1 MIKKSACLMTYATF
15 FVTISLV
22 LFVIVM
28 GPTLRRTENFDNGD
42 PFISIV
48 TMRKY
53 KDALAHFL
61 ASLPT
66 GFTKYIVTYQDDKDF
81 LGDKED
87 YYEQKEDGHYEIYS
101 KRNLFEYGAWPA
113 LSMLKRDGKITD
125 SDKILMIH
133 DTTKLGEKTLENV
146 KALDFKDFDIFWASD
161 VGQCNLCVA
170 LGKIIEKGAE
180 KFKDMLTLDKSVAIS
195 MEWDHK
201 HENSLKNIE
210 GVKNKFNDKGAEFK
224 GQRKVYSEVDRNVLY
239 FESIDIEKYYVHVNP
254 DGKGH
259 PTTP

>member
-1 MIKKSACLMTYATF
+1 MIKKSACLSF
-15 FVTISLV
+15 FVILALV
-22 LFVIVM
+22 LFVMVM
-28 GPTLRRTENFDNGD
+28 GPTLRRTENFDDGD

-53 KDALAHFL
+53 KDALAHVL
-61 ASLPT
+61 ASLPA
-66 GFTKYIVTYQDDKDF
+66 GFTKYIVTYQDEPVE
-81 LGDKED
+81 ED

-133 DTTKLGEKTLENV
+133 DTTKLGENTLEKV

-180 KFKDMLTLDKSVAIS
+180 KFKDMLTLDRGVGIA
-195 MEWDHK
+195 MEWDHT
-201 HENSLKNIE
+201 HEKSLKNIE
-210 GVKNKFNDKGAEFK
+210 GGGVKNKFYDKQAEHR
-224 GQRKVYSEVDRNVLY
+224 GTRKVYSEVDRNVLY
-239 FESIDIEKYYVHVNP
+239 FESIDLEKYYVHVAL

-259 PTTP
+259 PTVP